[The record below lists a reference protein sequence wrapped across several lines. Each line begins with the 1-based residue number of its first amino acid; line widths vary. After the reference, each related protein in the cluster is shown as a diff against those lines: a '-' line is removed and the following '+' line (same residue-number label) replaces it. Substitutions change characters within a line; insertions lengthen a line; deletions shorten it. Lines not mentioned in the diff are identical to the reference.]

1 MLFELENAQFKIRV
15 SSLGAELQSLY
26 SQKDGHEYLWQA
38 APEAW
43 DHHSLLL
50 FPCCGRIDR
59 SRIKARGRE
68 WPLPMHGFAKD
79 MEFSVLE
86 QSETNLVLELA
97 SGETTLQ
104 QFPYR
109 FRLRVRFT
117 LTDETIEEAFE
128 VFNEDDVPMP
138 FSLGGHPAFFCPVDL
153 ESEAGDCVLEFD
165 RPQEIAEHTLTEGTR
180 LIVPGKEKPFLTGTS
195 ALRLSDTFFNDGPKV
210 LSRVNADFVRL
221 RSEKTGRFVEMGIAG
236 FPFMTLWGVGQRMT
250 VIAIE
255 PWCGTSD
262 VEGTDHVWENKF
274 GNETALPGECFRR
287 KFTFRLG

>member
-1 MLFELENAQFKIRV
+1 MIFELENAQFKIRV

-26 SQKDGHEYLWQA
+26 SKETEREYLWQA

-59 SRIKARGRE
+59 SRIIARGRE
-68 WPLPMHGFAKD
+68 WPLAMHGFAKD
-79 MEFSVLE
+79 REFSVLE
-86 QSETNLVLELA
+86 RTETALLLELA
-97 SGETTLQ
+97 ADDATLR
-104 QFPYR
+104 QFPYL

-117 LTDETIEEAFE
+117 LTGTEIEEAFE
-128 VFNEDDVPMP
+128 VINDDDVPMP

-153 ESEAGDCVLEFD
+153 ESAAADCVLEFD
-165 RPQEIAEHTLTEGTR
+165 RPQEIVEHALTEGTR
-180 LIVPGKEKPFLTGTS
+180 LIVPGEEKPFLSGAS
-195 ALRLSDTFFNDGPKV
+195 SLRLSNAFFNDGPKV
-210 LSRVNADFVRL
+210 LSNVDAEFVRL

-236 FPFMTLWGVGQRMT
+236 FPFMTLWGLGQRMT
-250 VIAIE
+250 VIAVE

-274 GNETALPGECFRR
+274 GNETAAPGECFRR
-287 KFTFRLG
+287 RFTFRLG

>member
-1 MLFELENAQFKIRV
+1 MIFKLENAQFQIRV

-26 SQKDGHEYLWQA
+26 SKATEREYLWQA

-59 SRIKARGRE
+59 SRILARGRE
-68 WPLPMHGFAKD
+68 WPLAMHGFAKD

-86 QSETNLVLELA
+86 QRETTLVLEL
-97 SGETTLQ
+97 SSDETTLR

-109 FRLRVRFT
+109 FRLRVRFS
-117 LTDETIEEAFE
+117 LTESAVEEAFE
-128 VFNEDDVPMP
+128 VFNDDDVPMP

-153 ESEAGDCVLEFD
+153 ESAAADCVLEFD
-165 RPQEIAEHTLTEGTR
+165 RPQEIVEHELTEGTR
-180 LIVPGKEKPFLTGTS
+180 LIIPDAEKPFLSGTTIH
-195 ALRLSDTFFNDGPKV
+195 LSNAFFNDGPKV
-210 LSRVNADFVRL
+210 LSNVDADFVRL
-221 RSEKTGRFVEMGIAG
+221 RSEKTGHFMEMSIAG
-236 FPFMTLWGVGQRMT
+236 FPFMTLWGQPGRMT

-274 GNETALPGECFRR
+274 GNEFADPGETFRR
-287 KFTFRLG
+287 KFRFRLG